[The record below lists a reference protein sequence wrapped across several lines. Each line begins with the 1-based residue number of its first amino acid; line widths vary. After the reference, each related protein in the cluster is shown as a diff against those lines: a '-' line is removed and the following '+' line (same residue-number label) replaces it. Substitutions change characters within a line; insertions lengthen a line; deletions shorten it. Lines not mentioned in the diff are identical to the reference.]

1 MEARMYPAGSLME
14 CCHSRWAATHS
25 FYSRLSMQMHAV
37 AIHRASM
44 SDNST
49 YRGMLIS
56 SNAGLSSCPEL
67 AFLAV
72 RPVTRGVCSEASMV
86 ALLP

>member
-1 MEARMYPAGSLME
+1 MAMPGL
-14 CCHSRWAATHS
+14 
-25 FYSRLSMQMHAV
+25 YSELGIQMHAV
-37 AIHRASM
+37 AIHKANM
-44 SDNST
+44 NDNST

-67 AFLAV
+67 VFLAV

>member
-1 MEARMYPAGSLME
+1 MHA
-14 CCHSRWAATHS
+14 
-25 FYSRLSMQMHAV
+25 FYSRLGIQIHAI
-37 AIHRASM
+37 AIHNASM
-44 SDNST
+44 SDNRA
-49 YRGMLIS
+49 YQGMVIFS
-56 SNAGLSSCPEL
+56 IAGFSKCPEL

>member
-1 MEARMYPAGSLME
+1 
-14 CCHSRWAATHS
+14 
-25 FYSRLSMQMHAV
+25 MHAV
-37 AIHRASM
+37 TIHKANM
-44 SDNST
+44 NDNST
-49 YRGMLIS
+49 YRAMLTF

-67 AFLAV
+67 VFLAA

>member
-1 MEARMYPAGSLME
+1 
-14 CCHSRWAATHS
+14 
-25 FYSRLSMQMHAV
+25 MHAV
-37 AIHRASM
+37 TIHKANM

-67 AFLAV
+67 VFLAV